1 MHQPVRLFS
10 NSSSSSS
17 SDSDSDFEAEFK
29 ETKPQRNNNNRGDS
43 QRQGN
48 RPPRQFKT
56 PITESIEVIKGLQ
69 TYVDTQMDTVS
80 NQDLTNF
87 VR

>member
-1 MHQPVRLFS
+1 MYQPVRLFA

-29 ETKPQRNNNNRGDS
+29 ETKPQRNINNRGDS